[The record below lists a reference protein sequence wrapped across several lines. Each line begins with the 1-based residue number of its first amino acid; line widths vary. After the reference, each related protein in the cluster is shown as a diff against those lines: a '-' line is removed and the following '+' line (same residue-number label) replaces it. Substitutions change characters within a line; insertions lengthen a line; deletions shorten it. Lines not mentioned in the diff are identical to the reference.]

1 MPDKL
6 CIDCVHHKLDV
17 HTDQHHLCI
26 NDTIICYDDNGNVIH
41 DKEIPCDIVRKVCR
55 GIHFRKG
62 NL

>member
-17 HTDQHHLCI
+17 HKSEYHVCI
-26 NDTIICYDDNGNVIH
+26 NDKITCEDQNGNIIH

-55 GIHFRKG
+55 GIYFKKRY
-62 NL
+62 